1 MSLLS
6 LFPLVQGANEVVG
19 HLIPL
24 EKTVVLELEEDDAEA
39 EDVVEDEEVAVDDA
53 MEDDVDTAEL
63 VVSALIKFIFPKKSI
78 VTLKLRINNSKFFLT
93 LNYITLSF

>member
-53 MEDDVDTAEL
+53 MEDNVDTAEL
-63 VVSALIKFIFPKKSI
+63 VVSALIKFIFPKKKYCY
-78 VTLKLRINNSKFFLT
+78 TQT
-93 LNYITLSF
+93 

>member
-63 VVSALIKFIFPKKSI
+63 VVSALIKFIFPKKKYCY
-78 VTLKLRINNSKFFLT
+78 TQN
-93 LNYITLSF
+93 

>member
-19 HLIPL
+19 YLIPL

-93 LNYITLSF
+93 LIYITLSF

>member
-1 MSLLS
+1 M
-6 LFPLVQGANEVVG
+6 
-19 HLIPL
+19 IPL

-63 VVSALIKFIFPKKSI
+63 VVSVLIKFIFPKKSI

-93 LNYITLSF
+93 LIYITLSF

>member
-1 MSLLS
+1 M
-6 LFPLVQGANEVVG
+6 
-19 HLIPL
+19 IPL

-93 LNYITLSF
+93 LIYITLSF

>member
-53 MEDDVDTAEL
+53 MEDDVDTAGL
-63 VVSALIKFIFPKKSI
+63 VVSALIKFIFPKKKYCY
-78 VTLKLRINNSKFFLT
+78 TQT
-93 LNYITLSF
+93 

>member
-1 MSLLS
+1 M
-6 LFPLVQGANEVVG
+6 
-19 HLIPL
+19 IPL

-63 VVSALIKFIFPKKSI
+63 VVSALIKFIFPKKKYCY
-78 VTLKLRINNSKFFLT
+78 TQT
-93 LNYITLSF
+93 

>member
-93 LNYITLSF
+93 LIYIILSF

>member
-39 EDVVEDEEVAVDDA
+39 EDVVEDVEVAVDDA

-63 VVSALIKFIFPKKSI
+63 VVSALIKFIFPKKVLLHSNLELII
-78 VTLKLRINNSKFFLT
+78 VS
-93 LNYITLSF
+93 SS

>member
-63 VVSALIKFIFPKKSI
+63 VVSALIKFIFPKKVLLQSNLELII
-78 VTLKLRINNSKFFLT
+78 VS
-93 LNYITLSF
+93 SS

>member
-6 LFPLVQGANEVVG
+6 LFPLVQGVNEVVG

-63 VVSALIKFIFPKKSI
+63 VVSALIKFIFPKI
-78 VTLKLRINNSKFFLT
+78 TLKLRINNSKFFLT
-93 LNYITLSF
+93 LIYITLSF

>member
-24 EKTVVLELEEDDAEA
+24 KKTVVLELEEDDAEA
-39 EDVVEDEEVAVDDA
+39 EDVVEDEEVAVDA
-53 MEDDVDTAEL
+53 TEDDVDTAEL
-63 VVSALIKFIFPKKSI
+63 VVSALIKFTFPKKKYCY
-78 VTLKLRINNSKFFLT
+78 TQT
-93 LNYITLSF
+93 

>member
-63 VVSALIKFIFPKKSI
+63 VVSALIKFIFPKKKYCY
-78 VTLKLRINNSKFFLT
+78 TQT
-93 LNYITLSF
+93 

>member
-1 MSLLS
+1 VSLLS

-63 VVSALIKFIFPKKSI
+63 VVSALIKFIFPKKKYCY
-78 VTLKLRINNSKFFLT
+78 TQT
-93 LNYITLSF
+93 

>member
-63 VVSALIKFIFPKKSI
+63 VVSALIKFIFHKKSI

-93 LNYITLSF
+93 LIYITLSF

>member
-19 HLIPL
+19 HLSPL

-63 VVSALIKFIFPKKSI
+63 VVSALIKFIFPKKKYCY
-78 VTLKLRINNSKFFLT
+78 TQT
-93 LNYITLSF
+93 

>member
-1 MSLLS
+1 MSLVS

-63 VVSALIKFIFPKKSI
+63 VVSALIKYIFPKKKYCY
-78 VTLKLRINNSKFFLT
+78 TQT
-93 LNYITLSF
+93 

>member
-93 LNYITLSF
+93 LIYITLSF

>member
-53 MEDDVDTAEL
+53 MEDDADTAEL
-63 VVSALIKFIFPKKSI
+63 VVPALIKFIFPKKKYCY
-78 VTLKLRINNSKFFLT
+78 TQT
-93 LNYITLSF
+93 

>member
-63 VVSALIKFIFPKKSI
+63 VSALIKFIFPKKSI

-93 LNYITLSF
+93 LIYITLSF